1 MSRHPTQ
8 PALGRL
14 PARNSSRRGLVLLL
28 ASWVALVIAPAR
40 AQNTQSQQWP
50 ELDFSV
56 KLNSSVRLGGILKRS
71 TDGENYNSA
80 EVGGHVDV
88 TYKALRP
95 LARAALRSN
104 DETKGHYVTLR
115 VGYRH
120 FDNTEKANE
129 DRVVLELTPRYSW
142 VWSILMSDRNRTDL
156 RFIAGKF
163 SWRYRNRLT
172 LERSFRIKSY
182 SFTPYL
188 RGELYYDSRYEIW
201 NKNSYALGVI
211 FPIHGRIEL
220 EPYFEHDNDSRSSP
234 AHVNA
239 LGFKTSL
246 YF

>member
-1 MSRHPTQ
+1 MARQPTG
-8 PALGRL
+8 PAWGLPVRISGRW
-14 PARNSSRRGLVLLL
+14 GLVMLL
-28 ASWVALVIAPAR
+28 ACWMGLVVAPAG

-50 ELDFSV
+50 ELDLFV
-56 KLNSSVRLGGILKRS
+56 KLNSSVRLGGIVKRS

-80 EVGGHVDV
+80 EVGGHLDI

-104 DETKGHYVTLR
+104 DETKGHYVTAR
-115 VGYRH
+115 VAYSH

-129 DRVVLELTPRYSW
+129 DRAVLELTPRYSW
-142 VWSILMSDRNRTDL
+142 PWSILMSDRNRTEL
-156 RFIAGKF
+156 RFIGGKF

-172 LERSFRIKSY
+172 LERSFKIKSY
-182 SFTPYL
+182 SFTPYVG
-188 RGELYYDSRYEIW
+188 GELYYDSRYEIW
-201 NKNSYALGVI
+201 NKNSYCVGVT
-211 FPIHGRIEL
+211 FPIHRRIEL
-220 EPYFEHDNDSRSSP
+220 EPYFERDNDSRSSP